1 MKRNLRWAGI
11 AIGSIL
17 ALVIILAL
25 VLMLIG
31 GSRFNR
37 TYDIPVATVL
47 VPTDPASIERGKH
60 FVEAIAICQVCHGD
74 NLAGDTLSDD
84 PVFARIVASNL
95 TSGRGGIGGTYSD
108 IDYVRAIRHGV
119 GNDGKGLPLMPSEA
133 FNKFSDH
140 DLGAIIAYLKSL
152 PPVDNEVPES
162 KAGPIGRIFAL
173 LDPSLFS
180 VQLIDHAAPRAPA
193 PSPGVTEEYGAYLAT
208 GCTVCH
214 GQNLGGARVFIVEGS
229 PNSANLTSG
238 GALGSWSESDFINTL
253 RTGVTPEGK
262 FLNPNFMP
270 WHRFRLMT
278 DDEMKAIW
286 LYLHA
291 LPPLAP

>member
-17 ALVIILAL
+17 GLVIISAV
-25 VLMLIG
+25 VLMLVG
-31 GSRFNR
+31 GSRFDR
-37 TYDIPVATVL
+37 TYDIPVTAVS
-47 VPTDPASIERGKH
+47 VPTDSASIERGKH
-60 FVEAIAICQVCHGD
+60 FVEAVAACQVCHGE
-74 NLAGDTLSDD
+74 NLAGDTVSDD

-119 GNDGKGLPLMPSEA
+119 GSDGRGLPIMPSEA

-162 KAGPIGRIFAL
+162 KLGPLGRIFAL
-173 LDPSLFS
+173 LDASLFS

-193 PSPGVTEEYGAYLAT
+193 PSPGVTEEYGGYLAT
-208 GCTVCH
+208 VCTVCH
-214 GQNLGGARVFIVEGS
+214 GQNLGGTRVFIVEGS
-229 PNSANLTSG
+229 PDSPNLTSG

-262 FLNPNFMP
+262 LLNPNFMP
-270 WHRFRLMT
+270 WNRFRLMT
-278 DDEMKAIW
+278 DDEIKAIW
-286 LYLHA
+286 LYLRA

>member
-37 TYDIPVATVL
+37 TYDIPVTAVN

-74 NLAGDTLSDD
+74 NLAGDTLVDD
-84 PVFARIVASNL
+84 FAFARIAASNL
-95 TSGRGGIGGTYSD
+95 TSGRGGIGGAYSD

-119 GNDGKGLPLMPSEA
+119 GNDGKGLAIMPSEA

-152 PPVDNEVPES
+152 PPIDNEVPES
-162 KAGPIGRIFAL
+162 KFGPIGRIFAL

-193 PSPGVTEEYGAYLAT
+193 PSPGVTVEYGAYLAT
-208 GCTVCH
+208 VCTVCH
-214 GQNLGGARVFIVEGS
+214 GQNLGGARLFFIEGS
-229 PNSANLTSG
+229 PDSPDLTSG
-238 GALGSWSESDFINTL
+238 GKLGSWSESDFINTL
-253 RTGVTPEGK
+253 KSGVTPEGK
-262 FLNPNFMP
+262 LLNPEFMP
-270 WHRFRLMT
+270 WNRFGFMT
-278 DDEMKAIW
+278 DDEIKAIW
-286 LYLHA
+286 LYVRA
-291 LPPLAP
+291 LPPLDS

>member
-1 MKRNLRWAGI
+1 MKRYLKWAGI

-17 ALVIILAL
+17 GLVIISAV
-25 VLMLIG
+25 VLMLVG

-37 TYDIPVATVL
+37 TYDIPVTAVS
-47 VPTDPASIERGKH
+47 VPTDSASIERGKH
-60 FVEAIAICQVCHGD
+60 FVEAVAACQVCHGE
-74 NLAGDTLSDD
+74 NLAGGTMSDD

-119 GNDGKGLPLMPSEA
+119 GKDGRGLPIMPSEA
-133 FNKFSDH
+133 FNQFSDH

-162 KAGPIGRIFAL
+162 KLGPIGRIFAT
-173 LDPSLFS
+173 LDSSLFS

-229 PNSANLTSG
+229 PDSANLTSG
-238 GALGSWSESDFINTL
+238 GELGSWSESNFINTL

-270 WHRFRLMT
+270 WNRFRLMT
-278 DDEMKAIW
+278 DDEIKAIW
-286 LYLHA
+286 LYVRA

>member
-11 AIGSIL
+11 TIGSIL

-37 TYDIPVATVL
+37 TYDIPVTAVN

-60 FVEAIAICQVCHGD
+60 FVEAIALCQVCHGD
-74 NLAGDTLSDD
+74 NLAGDTLVDD
-84 PVFARIVASNL
+84 FAFARIAASNL

-119 GNDGKGLPLMPSEA
+119 GNDGKGLPIMPSEA

-140 DLGAIIAYLKSL
+140 DLGAMIAYLKTL

-162 KAGPIGRIFAL
+162 KAGPIGRIFVL

-180 VQLIDHAAPRAPA
+180 VQLIYHSAPRAPA
-193 PSPGVTEEYGAYLAT
+193 ASPGVTEEYGAYLAT
-208 GCTVCH
+208 VCTVCH
-214 GQNLGGARVFIVEGS
+214 GQNLGGARLFFIEGS
-229 PNSANLTSG
+229 PDSPNLTPG
-238 GALGSWSESDFINTL
+238 GELGSWSESDFINTL
-253 RTGVTPEGK
+253 KSGVTPEGK
-262 FLNPNFMP
+262 LLNPNFMP
-270 WHRFRLMT
+270 WNRFSFMT
-278 DDEMKAIW
+278 DEEIKAIW
-286 LYLHA
+286 LHVRA

>member
-37 TYDIPVATVL
+37 TYDIPVTAVN

-74 NLAGDTLSDD
+74 NLAGKTMVDD
-84 PVFARIVASNL
+84 PAFARIVASNL

-133 FNKFSDH
+133 FNKFSDD

-152 PPVDNEVPES
+152 PPVDNEFPES
-162 KAGPIGRIFAL
+162 KAGPLGRIFAL

-180 VQLIDHAAPRAPA
+180 VQLIDHEAPRAPA
-193 PSPGVTEEYGAYLAT
+193 ASPGVTEEYGAYLAT
-208 GCTVCH
+208 VCTVCH
-214 GQNLGGARVFIVEGS
+214 GQNLGGTRPPIEGS

-238 GALGSWSESDFINTL
+238 GALGNWSESDFINTL

-262 FLNPNFMP
+262 FLDPRFMP
-270 WHRFRLMT
+270 WNRFRLMT
-278 DDEMKAIW
+278 DDEIKAIW
-286 LYLHA
+286 LHVRA

>member
-1 MKRNLRWAGI
+1 MKCYLRWAGI
-11 AIGSIL
+11 SIGSLL

-37 TYDIPVATVL
+37 TYDIPVTAVS

-60 FVEAIAICQVCHGD
+60 LVEAIALCQVCHGD
-74 NLAGDTLSDD
+74 NLAGDTMVDD
-84 PVFARIVASNL
+84 PAFARIVASNL

-152 PPVDNEVPES
+152 PPVDKEVPES

-173 LDPSLFS
+173 LDASLFS

-193 PSPGVTEEYGAYLAT
+193 ANPGVTEEYGAYLAT
-208 GCTVCH
+208 VCTVCH
-214 GQNLGGARVFIVEGS
+214 GQNLDGARPPIEGS
-229 PNSANLTSG
+229 PNSPDLTSG
-238 GALGSWSESDFINTL
+238 GELGSWSESDFINTL

-278 DDEMKAIW
+278 DDEIKAIW
-286 LYLHA
+286 LYVRA
-291 LPPLAP
+291 LPPPAP

>member
-1 MKRNLRWAGI
+1 MKRYLRWAGI
-11 AIGSIL
+11 SIGSIL
-17 ALVIILAL
+17 ALVIILAV
-25 VLMLIG
+25 VLMLVG

-37 TYDIPVATVL
+37 TYDIPVAAVS

-60 FVEAIAICQVCHGD
+60 FVEAIAACQVCHGN
-74 NLAGDTLSDD
+74 NLAGNTMVDD
-84 PVFARIVASNL
+84 PVFAKIVASNL
-95 TSGRGGIGGTYSD
+95 TSGRGGIGGAYSD

-119 GNDGKGLPLMPSEA
+119 GSDGKGLPIMPSEA
-133 FNKFSDH
+133 FNKYSDH

-208 GCTVCH
+208 VCTVCH
-214 GQNLGGARVFIVEGS
+214 GQNLDGARVFIVEGS
-229 PNSANLTSG
+229 PNAPNLTSG
-238 GALGSWSESDFINTL
+238 GELGSWSESDFINTL

-270 WHRFRLMT
+270 WNRFRLMT
-278 DDEMKAIW
+278 DDEIKAIW
-286 LYLHA
+286 LHIRA